1 MYKPI
6 YALLLRV
13 GKFSK
18 KNSLL
23 VPCTHELGWFGT
35 EIREG
40 DIRYQL
46 GVVPMGPNVNAFE
59 KDLEAFFQQ

>member
-1 MYKPI
+1 M
-6 YALLLRV
+6 
-13 GKFSK
+13 
-18 KNSLL
+18 
-23 VPCTHELGWFGT
+23 PCTHELGLFGT